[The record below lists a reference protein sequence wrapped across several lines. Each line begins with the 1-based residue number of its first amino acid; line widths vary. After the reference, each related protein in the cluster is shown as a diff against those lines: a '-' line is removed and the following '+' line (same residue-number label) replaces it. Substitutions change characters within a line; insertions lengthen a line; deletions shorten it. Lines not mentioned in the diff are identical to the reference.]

1 MYTANH
7 EILLEK
13 VKELHKWRAID
24 HVCGL
29 EDNIK
34 MSLSPKFMCS
44 DQHNRRVFFFFL
56 EIDKMVLNA
65 YQMERT

>member
-44 DQHNRRVFFFFL
+44 DQHNRRVFFFFR
-56 EIDKMVLNA
+56 N
-65 YQMERT
+65 